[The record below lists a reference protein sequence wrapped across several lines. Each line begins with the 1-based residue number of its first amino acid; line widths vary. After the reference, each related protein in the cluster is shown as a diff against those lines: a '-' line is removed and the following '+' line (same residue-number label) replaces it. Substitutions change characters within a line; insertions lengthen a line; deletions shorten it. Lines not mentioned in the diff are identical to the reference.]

1 MARASFTHY
10 ITDDSA
16 LGGMEI
22 ERSLRFDDGNDAHLS
37 KTFSNPGNRKV
48 WTWSAWIRRSAGYGV
63 SNCMFHAYDGS
74 SSNRAQIAFDTGD
87 RLIVHQGGGGGS
99 KGQTRTDR
107 RFRDS
112 NWYHIVCVANFSDS
126 TAADR
131 IKMYVNGELQTK
143 TIQVAFTD
151 ENGLINSNL
160 EHEIGGLDSSSNN
173 FDGYMAEIN
182 FIDGQNL
189 DPSYFGYSDFQ
200 TGKWRPKRYE
210 GTYGQNGFHL
220 EFKDNSGATAT
231 TIGKDTSGNQHNFTP
246 ANIAVSNDWQH
257 NDSFIDTPT
266 NTFPIM
272 SLNTIYRVHN
282 SNSNLHNGGLKYNCH
297 YDNQGSVRAA
307 LTIPTSGKWYW
318 EVRLLTSNSNAT
330 FGICPSNYSMTENP
344 LSSSVTYPGAICYAA
359 YSQYFRDGTNTGGVG
374 GWGTSDTVALALD
387 MDEKKITFYKN
398 NSAQITLA
406 LLSGYEN
413 IPYFPM
419 LTGGTNGGSV
429 NIGVNFGANENWT
442 YTPPSGF
449 KSLCTRN
456 LPSTSPSVYN
466 PKKHFDTVIYTGDG
480 ATGRSVTGL
489 QFQPDFVWIKSRA
502 SGHHG
507 IYDSIRGVQKRV
519 IADENGA
526 ESDVPIGS
534 FDHNGFSFA
543 SEMYYNAN
551 SVNYVAWFWK
561 AGGTAV
567 SNSDG
572 TITSSVSANQ
582 EAGFS
587 VVTYTGTGAD
597 ATVGHGL
604 GKVPAIVMVKN
615 RSRSVEWIFKHHK
628 MNSGKVM
635 YLDLNDGED
644 GATGSNNGIIGDL
657 NNASTFSLS
666 RTSNSGNYNN
676 VNYSGENFVAYCW
689 AEIPG
694 YSKFGLFNGNGAAP
708 NGSYIHTGFKVG
720 WLMIKKASGSG
731 DWFVLDGKRSPTNE
745 VLKSVNASLNS
756 AETTDSNFV
765 DFLSNGFKMR
775 TSGAAVNQDTLIY
788 MAFAERSG
796 NTPFDTETNAR

>member
-22 ERSLRFDDGNDAHLS
+22 ERSLRFDKANSGHLS
-37 KTFSNPGNRKV
+37 KTFSSAGNRKV
-48 WTWSAWIRRSAGYGV
+48 WTWSAWIRRAGNYGS
-63 SNCMFHAYDGS
+63 SNTMFHAYDGS
-74 SSNRAQIAFDTGD
+74 SSNRAQISFDTGN

-112 NWYHIVCVANFSDS
+112 NWYHIVCVANFADS

-131 IKMYVNGELQTK
+131 VKMYVNGVLETK

-160 EHEIGGLDSSSNN
+160 EHELGAVGSSSNN

-257 NDSFIDTPT
+257 SDSFIDTPT

-297 YDNQGSVRAA
+297 YDNHGSVRAA

-359 YSQYFRDGTNTGGVG
+359 YSQYFRNGTNTGGVG

-582 EAGFS
+582 EAGCS

-689 AEIPG
+689 TEIPG
-694 YSKFGLFNGNGAAP
+694 YSKFGLYKGNNNS
-708 NGSYIHTGFKVG
+708 NGSFVHTGFKVG

-745 VLKSVNASLNS
+745 VLKSVKASTNA
-756 AETTDSNFV
+756 AETTDSNFL
-765 DFLSNGFKMR
+765 DFLSNGFMMR
-775 TSGAAVNQDTLIY
+775 TTGSAVNQNTLIY
-788 MAFAERSG
+788 MAFADQ
-796 NTPFDTETNAR
+796 PFKYANAR

>member
-22 ERSLRFDDGNDAHLS
+22 ERSLRFDKANSGHLS
-37 KTFSNPGNRKV
+37 KTFSSAGNRKV
-48 WTWSAWIRRSAGYGV
+48 WTWSAWIRRAGNYGS

-74 SSNRAQIAFDTGD
+74 SSNRAQIAFDTGN

-112 NWYHIVCVANFSDS
+112 NWYHIVCVANFADS

-131 IKMYVNGELQTK
+131 VKMYVNGVLETK

-160 EHEIGGLDSSSNN
+160 EHELGAVGSSSNN

-246 ANIAVSNDWQH
+246 ANIAVSGWEN

-266 NTFPIM
+266 NTFPIL

-282 SNSNLHNGGLKYNCH
+282 SSSDVYNGGMKYNCH

-330 FGICPSNYSMTENP
+330 FGICPSNYSMDENP
-344 LSSSVTYPGAICYAA
+344 LSSSVVFPGAICYAA
-359 YSQYFRDGTNTGGVG
+359 YSQYFRNGTNTGGVG

-398 NSAQITLA
+398 NSAQTTTA
-406 LLSGYEN
+406 LTTGQEN
-413 IPYFPM
+413 IPYQPL
-419 LTGGTNGGSV
+419 LTGGTNGGTV
-429 NIGVNFGANENWT
+429 NLGINFGGNESLA
-442 YTPPSGF
+442 YTPPEGF
-449 KSLCTRN
+449 KTLCTRN
-456 LPSTSPSVYN
+456 LPTTSPSVYN

-534 FDHNGFSFA
+534 FEHNGFSFA

-689 AEIPG
+689 TEIPG
-694 YSKFGLFNGNGAAP
+694 YSKFGLYKGNNNA
-708 NGSYIHTGFKVG
+708 NGSFVHTGFKVG
-720 WLMIKKASGSG
+720 WLMIKKSSGSG
-731 DWFVLDGKRSPTNE
+731 DWFILDNKRSPTNE
-745 VLKSVNASLNS
+745 VLKSVKASTNA

>member
-22 ERSLRFDDGNDAHLS
+22 ERSLRFDKANSGHLS
-37 KTFSNPGNRKV
+37 KTFSSAGNRKV
-48 WTWSAWIRRSAGYGV
+48 WTWSAWIRRAGNYGS
-63 SNCMFHAYDGS
+63 SNTMFHAYDGS
-74 SSNRAQIAFDTGD
+74 SSNRAQISFDTGN

-112 NWYHIVCVANFSDS
+112 NWYHIVCAVNFADS

-131 IKMYVNGELQTK
+131 VKMYVNGELQTK

-160 EHEIGGLDSSSNN
+160 EHEIGGLDSTSNN

-189 DPSYFGYSDFQ
+189 DPSYFGYTDFQ

-220 EFKDNSGATAT
+220 EFKDNSAATTT
-231 TIGKDTSGNQHNFTP
+231 TIGKDTSGNQHNFAP
-246 ANIAVSNDWQH
+246 DNIAVSGWEN

-266 NTFPIM
+266 NTFPII
-272 SLNTIYRVHN
+272 SLNTIYRVYN
-282 SNSNLHNGGLKYNCH
+282 SSSDVYNGGMKYNCH

-330 FGICPSNYSMTENP
+330 FGICPSNYSMDENP
-344 LSSSVTYPGAICYAA
+344 LSSSVVFPGAISYAA
-359 YSQYFRDGTNTGGVG
+359 YSQYFRNGTNTGGVG

-419 LTGGTNGGSV
+419 LTGGTNGGTV
-429 NIGVNFGANENWT
+429 NLGINFGANESWT
-442 YTPPSGF
+442 YTPPAGF

-456 LPSTSPSVYN
+456 LPTTSPSVYN

-572 TITSSVSANQ
+572 TITSSVSVNQ

-587 VVTYTGTGAD
+587 IINYTGTGAD

-604 GKVPAIVMVKN
+604 GKVPAMVMVKN
-615 RSRSVEWIFKHHK
+615 RSRSVEWIVKHHK
-628 MNSGKVM
+628 LSTGKIM

-644 GATGSNNGIIGDL
+644 TASGSNNGIIGDL
-657 NNASTFSLS
+657 DNASTFSLS

-689 AEIPG
+689 TEIPG
-694 YSKFGLFNGNGAAP
+694 YSKFGLYKGNNNS
-708 NGSYIHTGFKVG
+708 NGSFVHTGFKVG
-720 WLMIKKASGSG
+720 WLMIKKSSGSG
-731 DWFVLDGKRSPTNE
+731 DWYILDNKRSPSNE
-745 VLKSVNASLNS
+745 VLKSVKASTNA
-756 AETTDSNFV
+756 AETTDANFV

-775 TSGAAVNQDTLIY
+775 TSGSAVNQATLIY
-788 MAFAERSG
+788 MAFADTSG